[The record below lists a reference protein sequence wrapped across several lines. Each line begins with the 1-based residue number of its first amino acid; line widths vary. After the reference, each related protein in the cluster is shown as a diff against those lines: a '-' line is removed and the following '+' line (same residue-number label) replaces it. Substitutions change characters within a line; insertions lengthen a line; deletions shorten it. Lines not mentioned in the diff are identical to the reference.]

1 MQEITMTDLIAQN
14 RLWQAAKKG
23 DQMTIRR
30 LVYDDVDF
38 DARDE
43 EDRTA
48 FNIAT
53 QYGQHKAAQTILAAR
68 QMQAMQKIG
77 LTSESFERF
86 VKKPEGRR
94 TGTE

>member
-1 MQEITMTDLIAQN
+1 MTEQSAQN
-14 RLWQAAKKG
+14 RLWQAARTG
-23 DQMTIRR
+23 DQATIRR
-30 LVYDDVDF
+30 LVYDDVNF

-68 QMQAMQKIG
+68 QMQAMQKMG
-77 LTSESFERF
+77 LTSEGFERF
-86 VKKPEGRR
+86 IKENDNRK
-94 TGTE
+94 TGTHS